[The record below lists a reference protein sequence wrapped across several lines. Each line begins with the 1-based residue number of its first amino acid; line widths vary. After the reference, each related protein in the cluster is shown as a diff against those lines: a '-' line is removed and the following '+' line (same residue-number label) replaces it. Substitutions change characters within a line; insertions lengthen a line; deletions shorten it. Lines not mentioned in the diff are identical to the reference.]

1 MKYKRILLKLSG
13 EGLMG
18 NKSFGLDENML
29 NEIAGEIKLVHEAG
43 VQIALVIGGGNI
55 FRGLSG
61 AAGGM
66 DRVRAD
72 HMGMLATVINSLA
85 MQDALQRA
93 GVPARV
99 VSGVMMPTICEP
111 YVQPRVKKKLN
122 EGNVI
127 IFAAGTGN
135 PFFTTGNPFFS
146 TDTAAALRAAEMGC
160 EAIFKA
166 TQVDGVYSADPKKD
180 KNAVRFEK
188 VSYDE
193 VLVKNLKVMDAS
205 AIALARDNNISI
217 VVFSMH
223 GKKAL
228 YRALAGEGA
237 FTVITDAEQ
246 EK

>member
-18 NKSFGLDENML
+18 DKSFGLDEKML
-29 NEIAGEIKLVHEAG
+29 AALAQEIKMVHDAG
-43 VQIALVIGGGNI
+43 VQIAVVIGGGNI

-85 MQDALQRA
+85 LQDALERA
-93 GVPARV
+93 GVSARV

-111 YVQPRVKKKLN
+111 YVQPRVKKNLAD
-122 EGNVI
+122 GSVI

-135 PFFTTGNPFFS
+135 PFFTT
-146 TDTAAALRAAEMGC
+146 DTGAALRAAEMGC

-193 VLVKNLKVMDAS
+193 VLVKQLKVMDAA

-223 GKKAL
+223 EKKAL
-228 YRALAGEGA
+228 YRALSGEGA
-237 FTVITDAEQ
+237 FTVITDT
-246 EK
+246 K

>member
-1 MKYKRILLKLSG
+1 MVKYKRVLLKLSG

-18 NKSFGLDENML
+18 EKSFGLDESKLSEM
-29 NEIAGEIKLVHEAG
+29 AREIKQVHDAG
-43 VQIALVIGGGNI
+43 IQLAVVIGGGNI
-55 FRGLSG
+55 FRGLKG

-66 DRVRAD
+66 DRVSAD
-72 HMGMLATVINSLA
+72 HMGMLATIINSLA
-85 MQDALQRA
+85 MQDALLRI
-93 GVPARV
+93 GVPTRV
-99 VSGVMMPTICEP
+99 VSGVVMPTICEP
-111 YVQPRVKKKLN
+111 YIQPKAKSRLQN
-122 EGNVI
+122 GDVI

-135 PFFTTGNPFFS
+135 PFFTT
-146 TDTAAALRAAEMGC
+146 DTGAALRAAEMGC

-223 GKKAL
+223 EQGAL
-228 YRALAGEGA
+228 MRAMAGQGA
-237 FTVITDAEQ
+237 FTEITCD
-246 EK
+246 K

>member
-1 MKYKRILLKLSG
+1 MVKYKRVLLKLSG

-18 NKSFGLDENML
+18 EKSFGLDEAKLSEM
-29 NEIAGEIKLVHEAG
+29 AQEIKQVHDAG
-43 VQIALVIGGGNI
+43 VQLAIVIGGGNI
-55 FRGLSG
+55 FRGLKG

-99 VSGVMMPTICEP
+99 VSGVVMPTICEP
-111 YVQPRVKKKLN
+111 YVQPRVKKILE
-122 EGNVI
+122 EGNVV

-135 PFFTTGNPFFS
+135 PFFTT
-146 TDTAAALRAAEMGC
+146 DTGAALRAAEMGC

-166 TQVDGVYSADPKKD
+166 TQVDGVYSADPKTD

-188 VSYDE
+188 VGYDE

-223 GKKAL
+223 EPGAL
-228 YRALAGEGA
+228 MRVLAGQGA
-237 FTVITDAEQ
+237 FTEITCD
-246 EK
+246 K

>member
-18 NKSFGLDENML
+18 NKSFGLDEEML
-29 NEIAGEIKLVHEAG
+29 ASIAREIKLAHDAG
-43 VQIALVIGGGNI
+43 VQIAVVIGGGNI

-85 MQDALQRA
+85 MQDALERI
-93 GVPARV
+93 GVSARV

-111 YVQPRVKKKLN
+111 YVQPRVKKKLAD
-122 EGNVI
+122 GSVI

-135 PFFTTGNPFFS
+135 PFFTT
-146 TDTAAALRAAEMGC
+146 DTGAALRAAEMGC

-193 VLVKNLKVMDAS
+193 VLVKQLKVMDAA
-205 AIALARDNNISI
+205 AIALARDNNIEV

-223 GKKAL
+223 GEKAL
-228 YRALAGEGA
+228 YRALNGEGA
-237 FTVITDAEQ
+237 FTVITDAE
-246 EK
+246 

>member
-1 MKYKRILLKLSG
+1 MVKYKRVLLKLSG

-18 NKSFGLDENML
+18 EKPFGLDEATLSEM
-29 NEIAGEIKLVHEAG
+29 AHEIKQVHDAG
-43 VQIALVIGGGNI
+43 VQLAVVIGGGNI
-55 FRGLSG
+55 FRGLKG

-99 VSGVMMPTICEP
+99 VSGVVMPTICEP
-111 YVQPRVKKKLN
+111 YVQPRVKKKLE
-122 EGNVI
+122 EGSVV

-135 PFFTTGNPFFS
+135 PFFTT
-146 TDTAAALRAAEMGC
+146 DTGAALRAAEMGC

-223 GKKAL
+223 EPGAL
-228 YRALAGEGA
+228 MRVLEGRGA
-237 FTVITDAEQ
+237 FTEITCD
-246 EK
+246 K

>member
-111 YVQPRVKKKLN
+111 YVQPRVKRN
-122 EGNVI
+122 
-127 IFAAGTGN
+127 
-135 PFFTTGNPFFS
+135 
-146 TDTAAALRAAEMGC
+146 
-160 EAIFKA
+160 
-166 TQVDGVYSADPKKD
+166 
-180 KNAVRFEK
+180 
-188 VSYDE
+188 
-193 VLVKNLKVMDAS
+193 
-205 AIALARDNNISI
+205 
-217 VVFSMH
+217 
-223 GKKAL
+223 
-228 YRALAGEGA
+228 
-237 FTVITDAEQ
+237 
-246 EK
+246 

>member
-29 NEIAGEIKLVHEAG
+29 NEIAGEIKLVHDAG

-135 PFFTTGNPFFS
+135 PFFTT
-146 TDTAAALRAAEMGC
+146 DTGAALRAAEMGC

-237 FTVITDAEQ
+237 FTVITNAEQ

>member
-1 MKYKRILLKLSG
+1 MVKYKRVLLKLSG

-18 NKSFGLDENML
+18 EKSFGLDESKLSEM
-29 NEIAGEIKLVHEAG
+29 AREIKQVHDAG
-43 VQIALVIGGGNI
+43 IQLAVVIGGGNI
-55 FRGLSG
+55 FRGLKG

-66 DRVRAD
+66 DRVSAD
-72 HMGMLATVINSLA
+72 HMGMLATIINSLA
-85 MQDALQRA
+85 MQDALLRI
-93 GVPARV
+93 GVPTRV
-99 VSGVMMPTICEP
+99 VSGVVMPTICEP
-111 YVQPRVKKKLN
+111 YIQPKAKSHLQN
-122 EGNVI
+122 GDVI

-135 PFFTTGNPFFS
+135 PFFTT
-146 TDTAAALRAAEMGC
+146 DTGAALRAAEMGC

-188 VSYDE
+188 VGYDE

-223 GKKAL
+223 EQGAL
-228 YRALAGEGA
+228 MRAMAGQGA
-237 FTVITDAEQ
+237 FTEITCD
-246 EK
+246 K